1 MALIDDVKTL
11 FENDV
16 KFADWEENVKIDD
29 SNPNKVEV
37 RFYTDSNEYVLTVS
51 TAEDNQEPI
60 IDAIVN
66 ARKPRAGEETGR
78 SRRIWPA
85 GQRRLNTRTWHRL
98 VASIFGLELVRVQQ
112 RRESAGATARA
123 A

>member
-1 MALIDDVKTL
+1 MALIDEVKAL

-16 KFADWEENVKIDD
+16 KFGDWSENAKVDD
-29 SNPNKVEV
+29 ANPNKIEI

-51 TAEDNQEPI
+51 TAEDNREPVA
-60 IDAIVN
+60 DAIVN
-66 ARKPRAGEETGR
+66 ARKPRAGETAVR

-85 GQRRLNTRTWHRL
+85 GQRRLNMRTWHRL
-98 VASIFGLELVRVQQ
+98 MASIFGLELVRVQ
-112 RRESAGATARA
+112 RRESAGTTARA